1 MNARLIVT
9 AFALAAAACA
19 RAPET
24 EADSVTMLAAASLT
38 DALSEIAADYQEE
51 TGTQVRLSFASSST
65 LARQIEAGAPAD
77 IFAAADRQ
85 WMDYLG
91 ERGLIDE
98 TSRAEPIGNTL
109 VLIAPADSSVAT
121 PTVDASLDLPALL
134 GPNGRL
140 AVGDPDHVPA
150 GLYARQALEHLEL
163 WDEAEPRLAR
173 AEDVRGALAL
183 VARGEAPLGIV
194 YATDAAISPDVTV
207 LAVFRA
213 ETHEPIVYPF
223 ALLGGEPSAAAR
235 DFFAYVAGDDGRAVF
250 AAHGFQPR

>member
-1 MNARLIVT
+1 MNARLIV
-9 AFALAAAACA
+9 AAIALTAAACA
-19 RAPET
+19 RAPEA
-24 EADSVTMLAAASLT
+24 EAESVTMLAAASLT

-77 IFAAADRQ
+77 IFASADRQ
-85 WMDYLG
+85 WMDYLS

-98 TSRAEPIGNTL
+98 ASRAEPIGNAL
-109 VLIAPADSSVAT
+109 VLIAPADSSVAA
-121 PTVDASLDLPALL
+121 PTIDASLGLPALL

-140 AVGDPDHVPA
+140 AVGDPDHVPV

-173 AEDVRGALAL
+173 AEDVRGVLAL

-207 LAVFRA
+207 LGAFA
-213 ETHEPIVYPF
+213 AGAHEPIVYPF
-223 ALLGGEPSAAAR
+223 ALLDGEPSAAAQ
-235 DFFAYVAGDDGRAVF
+235 DFFAYITGDEGRAVF